1 MKMVTALVAVAVFVF
16 AIILMCRQSGVV
28 KEYDFGA
35 GAYYYADIPGFEKI
49 INDDIFVSSVPLWVH
64 IVLFLIWGWL
74 MFRLWGWIDKKDDFM
89 EFKGKTVLITGGGS
103 GIGEAMAYQ
112 YAMKG
117 TNVILTGRRMETLE
131 KVQEKCLEYG
141 VRAWCKTVD
150 MEKSESI
157 DELVKW
163 IEAEGHVIDFLLLN
177 AGISQRSLTLETDI
191 SVDRRLMEVNYF
203 GGIYLVKSLKDMFI
217 ERGVHIAVVSSVSG
231 VFGFP
236 VRSAYCASKHA
247 IHGFYETIALE
258 YPQIKTTILIPGRIH
273 TDVSKNALDGNG
285 KATGV
290 MDPGQANG
298 YDVNKCAKVAI
309 KAIARGK
316 HRKVIGGF
324 DTIMVPFYKYIP
336 CLFRL
341 IARNVSAR

>member
-1 MKMVTALVAVAVFVF
+1 
-16 AIILMCRQSGVV
+16 
-28 KEYDFGA
+28 
-35 GAYYYADIPGFEKI
+35 
-49 INDDIFVSSVPLWVH
+49 
-64 IVLFLIWGWL
+64 
-74 MFRLWGWIDKKDDFM
+74 M
-89 EFKGKTVLITGGGS
+89 EFKGKTALITGGGT

-117 TNVILTGRRMETLE
+117 TNVILTGRRIEVLE
-131 KVQEKCLEYG
+131 KVQKKCIELG
-141 VRAWCKTVD
+141 VKAWCHTVD
-150 MEKSESI
+150 VEKTESI
-157 DELVKW
+157 DELVAWVKS
-163 IEAEGHVIDFLLLN
+163 EGHQIDFLLLN
-177 AGISQRSLTLETDI
+177 AGISQRALTLETDI

-258 YPQIKTTILIPGRIH
+258 YPQIKTTIIIPGRIH

-285 KATGV
+285 KATGI

-309 KAIARGK
+309 RAIARGK
-316 HRKVIGGF
+316 HQKVIGGF
-324 DTIMVPFYKYIP
+324 DTIMVPFYKYVP
-336 CLFRL
+336 WLFRL

>member
-1 MKMVTALVAVAVFVF
+1 MLKF
-16 AIILMCRQSGVV
+16 
-28 KEYDFGA
+28 
-35 GAYYYADIPGFEKI
+35 
-49 INDDIFVSSVPLWVH
+49 
-64 IVLFLIWGWL
+64 
-74 MFRLWGWIDKKDDFM
+74 KD
-89 EFKGKTVLITGGGS
+89 KTVLITGGGS

-112 YAMKG
+112 YAQKG
-117 TNVILTGRRMETLE
+117 ANVILTGRRLE
-131 KVQEKCLEYG
+131 PLEQVKSKCEALG
-141 VRAWCKTVD
+141 VKAWVKTVD
-150 MEKSESI
+150 VERSESI
-157 DELVKW
+157 DEMVGW
-163 IEAEGHVIDFLLLN
+163 IHSEGHLIDFLLLN
-177 AGISQRSLTLETDI
+177 SGISQRALTLETDI

-203 GGIYLVKSLKDMFI
+203 GGIYLVKALKEMFI

-258 YPQIKTTILIPGRIH
+258 YPQIKTTIIIPGRIH
-273 TDVSKNALDGNG
+273 TEVSKNALDGNG

-298 YDVNKCAKVAI
+298 YDVNKCARVAI

-316 HRKVIGGF
+316 HQKVIGGF
-324 DTIMVPFYKYIP
+324 DTIMVPFYKYVP
-336 CLFRL
+336 WLFRL

>member
-1 MKMVTALVAVAVFVF
+1 M
-16 AIILMCRQSGVV
+16 
-28 KEYDFGA
+28 DF
-35 GAYYYADIPGFEKI
+35 K
-49 INDDIFVSSVPLWVH
+49 N
-64 IVLFLIWGWL
+64 
-74 MFRLWGWIDKKDDFM
+74 
-89 EFKGKTVLITGGGS
+89 KTVLITGGGS

-112 YAMKG
+112 YAKKG
-117 TNVILTGRRMETLE
+117 TNVILTGRRIETLE
-131 KVQEKCLEYG
+131 KVQQNCIGLG
-141 VRAWCKTVD
+141 VKSWCKTVD
-150 MEKSESI
+150 VEKPESI
-157 DELVKW
+157 DELVSWVK
-163 IEAEGHVIDFLLLN
+163 AEGHQIDFLLLN
-177 AGISQRSLTLETDI
+177 AGISQRALTLETDI

-203 GGIYLVKSLKDMFI
+203 GGIYLVKALKDMFI

-258 YPQIKTTILIPGRIH
+258 YPQIKTTIIIPGRIH
-273 TDVSKNALDGNG
+273 TEVSKNALDGNG
-285 KATGV
+285 KATGI

-316 HRKVIGGF
+316 HQKVIGGF
-324 DTIMVPFYKYIP
+324 DTIMVPFYKYVP
-336 CLFRL
+336 WLFRL

>member
-1 MKMVTALVAVAVFVF
+1 ML
-16 AIILMCRQSGVV
+16 
-28 KEYDFGA
+28 
-35 GAYYYADIPGFEKI
+35 
-49 INDDIFVSSVPLWVH
+49 
-64 IVLFLIWGWL
+64 
-74 MFRLWGWIDKKDDFM
+74 

-103 GIGEAMAYQ
+103 GIGEAMACQ
-112 YAMKG
+112 YAIKG

-131 KVQEKCLEYG
+131 KVQQKCLALG
-141 VRAWCKTVD
+141 VQAWCRTVD
-150 MEKSESI
+150 MEKPESI
-157 DELVKW
+157 DALVEW
-163 IEAEGHVIDFLLLN
+163 INAEGHKIDFLLLN
-177 AGISQRSLTLETDI
+177 AGISQRALTLETDI

-203 GGIYLVKSLKDMFI
+203 GGIYLVKALKDMFL

-247 IHGFYETIALE
+247 IHRFYETIALE

-273 TDVSKNALDGNG
+273 TDVSRNALDGNG
-285 KATGV
+285 KATGI

-298 YDVNKCAKVAI
+298 YDVDKCARKAI
-309 KAIARGK
+309 KAIARGR
-316 HRKVIGGF
+316 HQKVIGGF

>member
-1 MKMVTALVAVAVFVF
+1 MLK
-16 AIILMCRQSGVV
+16 
-28 KEYDFGA
+28 
-35 GAYYYADIPGFEKI
+35 
-49 INDDIFVSSVPLWVH
+49 
-64 IVLFLIWGWL
+64 
-74 MFRLWGWIDKKDDFM
+74 
-89 EFKGKTVLITGGGS
+89 FKNKTVLITGGGS

-117 TNVILTGRRMETLE
+117 CNIILTGRRLDRLE
-131 KVQEKCLEYG
+131 SVQKRCVELG
-141 VRAWCKTVD
+141 VKAWCQSVD
-150 MEKSESI
+150 VEKFESI
-157 DELVKW
+157 DELVAW
-163 IEAEGHVIDFLLLN
+163 IHKEGHLIDFLLLN
-177 AGISQRSLTLETDI
+177 AGISQRALTLETDI

-203 GGIYLVKSLKDMFI
+203 GGIYLVKALKEMFI

-258 YPQIKTTILIPGRIH
+258 YPQIKTTIIIPGRIH
-273 TDVSKNALDGNG
+273 TEVSKNALDGSG

-316 HRKVIGGF
+316 HQKVIGGF
-324 DTIMVPFYKYIP
+324 DTIMVPFYKYAP
-336 CLFRL
+336 WLFRL

>member
-1 MKMVTALVAVAVFVF
+1 MIA
-16 AIILMCRQSGVV
+16 
-28 KEYDFGA
+28 
-35 GAYYYADIPGFEKI
+35 
-49 INDDIFVSSVPLWVH
+49 
-64 IVLFLIWGWL
+64 
-74 MFRLWGWIDKKDDFM
+74 
-89 EFKGKTVLITGGGS
+89 FKGRKVLITGGGS
-103 GIGEAMAYQ
+103 GIGDAMAYQ

-117 TNVILTGRRMETLE
+117 TDVILTGRRLE
-131 KVQEKCLEYG
+131 PLESVQKKCIALG
-141 VRAWCKTVD
+141 VKAWCKTVD
-150 MEKSESI
+150 MEKPETI
-157 DELVKW
+157 DELVSW
-163 IEAEGHVIDFLLLN
+163 IHDEGHLLDFLFLN
-177 AGISQRSLTLETDI
+177 AGISQRALTLETDI

-203 GGIYLVKSLKDMFI
+203 GGIYLVKALKDMFL

-258 YPQIKTTILIPGRIH
+258 YPQIKTTIIIPGRIH

-285 KATGV
+285 KPTGI

-316 HRKVIGGF
+316 HEKVIGGF
-324 DTIMVPFYKYIP
+324 DTIMVPFYRYITP
-336 CLFRL
+336 LFRL

>member
-1 MKMVTALVAVAVFVF
+1 MYLISPNKKQYKANLHCHSVLSDGKKTPEELVAMYKAHGYSVL
-16 AIILMCRQSGVV
+16 AITDHERPHQHQQMNT
-28 KEYDFGA
+28 E
-35 GAYYYADIPGFEKI
+35 
-49 INDDIFVSSVPLWVH
+49 
-64 IVLFLIWGWL
+64 
-74 MFRLWGWIDKKDDFM
+74 
-89 EFKGKTVLITGGGS
+89 
-103 GIGEAMAYQ
+103 
-112 YAMKG
+112 
-117 TNVILTGRRMETLE
+117 
-131 KVQEKCLEYG
+131 
-141 VRAWCKTVD
+141 
-150 MEKSESI
+150 
-157 DELVKW
+157 
-163 IEAEGHVIDFLLLN
+163 DFLLLN
-177 AGISQRSLTLETDI
+177 AGISQRALTLETDI

-203 GGIYLVKSLKDMFI
+203 GGIYLVKALKDMFI

-258 YPQIKTTILIPGRIH
+258 YPQIKTTIIIPGRIH
-273 TDVSKNALDGNG
+273 TEVSKNALDGNG

-316 HRKVIGGF
+316 HQKVIGGF
-324 DTIMVPFYKYIP
+324 DTIMVPFYKYVP
-336 CLFRL
+336 WLFRL

>member
-1 MKMVTALVAVAVFVF
+1 MLQF
-16 AIILMCRQSGVV
+16 
-28 KEYDFGA
+28 
-35 GAYYYADIPGFEKI
+35 
-49 INDDIFVSSVPLWVH
+49 
-64 IVLFLIWGWL
+64 
-74 MFRLWGWIDKKDDFM
+74 KD
-89 EFKGKTVLITGGGS
+89 KTVLITGGGS

-112 YAMKG
+112 YAKKG
-117 TNVILTGRRMETLE
+117 TNVILTGRRMEALE
-131 KVQEKCLEYG
+131 RVQKNCLALG
-141 VRAWCKTVD
+141 VKSWCKTVD
-150 MEKSESI
+150 VEKPESI
-157 DELVKW
+157 DELVEW
-163 IEAEGHVIDFLLLN
+163 VRSEGHLIDFLLLN
-177 AGISQRSLTLETDI
+177 AGISQRALTLETDI

-258 YPQIKTTILIPGRIH
+258 YPQIKTTIIIPGRIH
-273 TDVSKNALDGNG
+273 TEVSKNALDGNG

-309 KAIARGK
+309 RAIARGK
-316 HRKVIGGF
+316 HQKVIGGF

>member
-1 MKMVTALVAVAVFVF
+1 M
-16 AIILMCRQSGVV
+16 
-28 KEYDFGA
+28 
-35 GAYYYADIPGFEKI
+35 EKGL
-49 INDDIFVSSVPLWVH
+49 NLN
-64 IVLFLIWGWL
+64 LKNML
-74 MFRLWGWIDKKDDFM
+74 

-103 GIGEAMAYQ
+103 GIGEAMACQ

-131 KVQEKCLEYG
+131 KVQQKCLALG
-141 VRAWCKTVD
+141 VQAWCRTVD
-150 MEKSESI
+150 MEKPESI
-157 DELVKW
+157 DALVEW
-163 IEAEGHVIDFLLLN
+163 INAEGHKIDFLLLN
-177 AGISQRSLTLETDI
+177 AGISQRALTLETDI

-203 GGIYLVKSLKDMFI
+203 GGIHLVKSLKDMFL

-258 YPQIKTTILIPGRIH
+258 YPQIRTTILIPVRIH

-285 KATGV
+285 KATGI

-298 YDVNKCAKVAI
+298 YDVDKCARKAI
-309 KAIARGK
+309 KAIARGR
-316 HRKVIGGF
+316 HQKVIGGF

>member
-1 MKMVTALVAVAVFVF
+1 M
-16 AIILMCRQSGVV
+16 
-28 KEYDFGA
+28 DF
-35 GAYYYADIPGFEKI
+35 K
-49 INDDIFVSSVPLWVH
+49 N
-64 IVLFLIWGWL
+64 
-74 MFRLWGWIDKKDDFM
+74 
-89 EFKGKTVLITGGGS
+89 KTVLITGGGT

-117 TNVILTGRRMETLE
+117 CNVILTGRREGPLE
-131 KVQEKCLEYG
+131 KVRNKCQELG
-141 VRAWCKTVD
+141 VKAWVRTVD
-150 MEKSESI
+150 VEKTDSI
-157 DELVKW
+157 DALVQW
-163 IEAEGHVIDFLLLN
+163 IKDENHLIDFLLLN
-177 AGISQRSLTLETDI
+177 AGVSQRALTLETDI

-203 GGIYLVKSLKDMFI
+203 GGIYLVKSLKEMFI

-258 YPQIKTTILIPGRIH
+258 YPQIRTTIIIPGRIH

-285 KATGV
+285 KATGQ

-298 YDVNKCAKVAI
+298 YDVNRCARVAI
-309 KAIARGK
+309 RAIAKEK
-316 HRKVIGGF
+316 HQKVIGGI
-324 DTIMVPFYKYIP
+324 DTIMVPFYKYMP
-336 CLFRL
+336 WLFRL

>member
-1 MKMVTALVAVAVFVF
+1 MLKF
-16 AIILMCRQSGVV
+16 
-28 KEYDFGA
+28 
-35 GAYYYADIPGFEKI
+35 
-49 INDDIFVSSVPLWVH
+49 
-64 IVLFLIWGWL
+64 
-74 MFRLWGWIDKKDDFM
+74 KD
-89 EFKGKTVLITGGGS
+89 KTVLITGGGS

-112 YAMKG
+112 YAKKG
-117 TNVILTGRRMETLE
+117 ANVILTGRRIETLE
-131 KVQEKCLEYG
+131 RVKSKGEELG
-141 VRAWCKTVD
+141 VKAWCKTVD
-150 MEKSESI
+150 VERSESI
-157 DELVKW
+157 DELVEW
-163 IEAEGHVIDFLLLN
+163 IRQEGHLIDFLLLN
-177 AGISQRSLTLETDI
+177 AGISQRALTLETDI

-203 GGIYLVKSLKDMFI
+203 GGIYLVKALKDMFI
-217 ERGVHIAVVSSVSG
+217 ERGAHIAVVSSVSG

-258 YPQIKTTILIPGRIH
+258 YPQIKTTIIIPGRIH
-273 TDVSKNALDGNG
+273 TEVSKNALDGNG

-316 HRKVIGGF
+316 HQKVIGGF
-324 DTIMVPFYKYIP
+324 DTIMVPFYKYVP
-336 CLFRL
+336 WLFRL

>member
-1 MKMVTALVAVAVFVF
+1 M
-16 AIILMCRQSGVV
+16 I
-28 KEYDFGA
+28 
-35 GAYYYADIPGFEKI
+35 
-49 INDDIFVSSVPLWVH
+49 
-64 IVLFLIWGWL
+64 
-74 MFRLWGWIDKKDDFM
+74 
-89 EFKGKTVLITGGGS
+89 EFKGKKVLITGGGT

-112 YAMKG
+112 YAKKG
-117 TNVILTGRRMETLE
+117 ADVILTGRRLE
-131 KVQEKCLEYG
+131 PLEEVRKKCMDLG
-141 VRAWCKTVD
+141 VRAWCRTVD
-150 MEKSESI
+150 MEKPETI
-157 DELVKW
+157 DELVSW
-163 IEAEGHVIDFLLLN
+163 IYTEGHELDFMLLN
-177 AGISQRSLTLETDI
+177 AGISQRALTLETDI

-203 GGIYLVKSLKDMFI
+203 GGIYLVKALKDMFL

-258 YPQIKTTILIPGRIH
+258 YPQIKTTIIIPGRIH

-285 KATGV
+285 KPTGI

-316 HRKVIGGF
+316 HEKVIGGF
-324 DTIMVPFYKYIP
+324 DTIMVPFYRYITP
-336 CLFRL
+336 LFRL

>member
-1 MKMVTALVAVAVFVF
+1 ML
-16 AIILMCRQSGVV
+16 
-28 KEYDFGA
+28 
-35 GAYYYADIPGFEKI
+35 
-49 INDDIFVSSVPLWVH
+49 
-64 IVLFLIWGWL
+64 
-74 MFRLWGWIDKKDDFM
+74 
-89 EFKGKTVLITGGGS
+89 EFKGRTALITGGGT

-112 YAMKG
+112 YAKRG
-117 TNVILTGRRMETLE
+117 CNVILTGRRIEVLE
-131 KVQEKCLEYG
+131 KVQKKCEELG
-141 VRAWCKTVD
+141 VKAWCKTVD
-150 MEKSESI
+150 VESPASI
-157 DELVKW
+157 DELVAW
-163 IEAEGHVIDFLLLN
+163 VRSEGHLLDFLLLN
-177 AGISQRSLTLETDI
+177 AGISQRALTLETDI

-203 GGIYLVKSLKDMFI
+203 GGIYLVKSLKDMFL

-258 YPQIKTTILIPGRIH
+258 YPQIKTTIIIPGRIH

-285 KATGV
+285 KATGI

-298 YDVNKCAKVAI
+298 YDVNKCAAKAI
-309 KAIARGK
+309 RAIARGK
-316 HRKVIGGF
+316 HQKVIGGF

>member
-1 MKMVTALVAVAVFVF
+1 M
-16 AIILMCRQSGVV
+16 
-28 KEYDFGA
+28 
-35 GAYYYADIPGFEKI
+35 
-49 INDDIFVSSVPLWVH
+49 
-64 IVLFLIWGWL
+64 
-74 MFRLWGWIDKKDDFM
+74 ID
-89 EFKGKTVLITGGGS
+89 FKGKTVLITGGGS
-103 GIGEAMAYQ
+103 GIGEAMAYE
-112 YAMKG
+112 YAKKG
-117 TNVILTGRRMETLE
+117 ANVILTGRRIETLE
-131 KVQEKCLEYG
+131 KVQKNCLALG
-141 VRAWCKTVD
+141 VKSWCKTVD
-150 MEKSESI
+150 VEDQSSL
-157 DELVKW
+157 DELVAW
-163 IEAEGHVIDFLLLN
+163 IRSEGHLIDFLILN
-177 AGISQRSLTLETDI
+177 AGISQRALTLETDI

-203 GGIYLVKSLKDMFI
+203 GGIYLVKALKDMFL

-258 YPQIKTTILIPGRIH
+258 YPQIKTTIIIPGRIH

-285 KATGV
+285 KATGI

-298 YDVNKCAKVAI
+298 YNVNKCARKALR
-309 KAIARGK
+309 AIAKEK
-316 HRKVIGGF
+316 HQIVIGGF

>member
-1 MKMVTALVAVAVFVF
+1 
-16 AIILMCRQSGVV
+16 
-28 KEYDFGA
+28 
-35 GAYYYADIPGFEKI
+35 
-49 INDDIFVSSVPLWVH
+49 
-64 IVLFLIWGWL
+64 
-74 MFRLWGWIDKKDDFM
+74 M
-89 EFKGKTVLITGGGS
+89 EFKNKTALITGGGT

-117 TNVILTGRRMETLE
+117 TNVILTGRRLEVLE
-131 KVQEKCLEYG
+131 KVQKKCIELG
-141 VRAWCKTVD
+141 VNAWCKTVD
-150 MEKSESI
+150 VEKPESI
-157 DELVKW
+157 DELVAW
-163 IEAEGHVIDFLLLN
+163 VRSEGHQIDFMLLN
-177 AGISQRSLTLETDI
+177 AGISQRALTLETDI

-258 YPQIKTTILIPGRIH
+258 YPQIKTTIIIPGRIH

-285 KATGV
+285 KATGI

-298 YDVNKCAKVAI
+298 YDVNKCARKAI
-309 KAIARGK
+309 RAIARGK
-316 HRKVIGGF
+316 HQKVIGGF

>member
-1 MKMVTALVAVAVFVF
+1 ML
-16 AIILMCRQSGVV
+16 
-28 KEYDFGA
+28 
-35 GAYYYADIPGFEKI
+35 
-49 INDDIFVSSVPLWVH
+49 
-64 IVLFLIWGWL
+64 
-74 MFRLWGWIDKKDDFM
+74 
-89 EFKGKTVLITGGGS
+89 EFKNKTVLITGGGT

-117 TNVILTGRRMETLE
+117 TNIILTGRRIEPLE
-131 KVQEKCLEYG
+131 KVGQKCRELG
-141 VRAWCKTVD
+141 VESWCKSVD
-150 MEKSESI
+150 MEKPQTI
-157 DELVKW
+157 DSLVEW
-163 IEAEGHVIDFLLLN
+163 IRSEGHQIDFLLLN
-177 AGISQRSLTLETDI
+177 AGVSQRALTLDTDI

-203 GGIYLVKSLKDMFI
+203 GGIYLVKSLKEMFI
-217 ERGVHIAVVSSVSG
+217 QRGVHIAVISSVSG

-258 YPQIKTTILIPGRIH
+258 YPQIKTTIIIPGRIH
-273 TDVSKNALDGNG
+273 TDVSKNALDGSG

-309 KAIARGK
+309 RAIARGR
-316 HRKVIGGF
+316 HQKVIGGF
-324 DTIMVPFYKYIP
+324 DTLMVPFYKYAP
-336 CLFRL
+336 WLFRL